1 MLDDGPE
8 KQAVIDKMVTILQQD
23 APWSFGF
30 YPWASAAVQSWVK
43 NSKPAI
49 LIRDHGR
56 YLRLDT
62 QARVASLAAWNRPQ
76 YWPIVL
82 LLAALAALLLFARR
96 SLRKRE
102 RINARGEFL
111 PAA

>member
-1 MLDDGPE
+1 
-8 KQAVIDKMVTILQQD
+8 VIDKMTAILRLD

-30 YPWASAAVQSWVK
+30 YPWASTAVHGWVH

-56 YLRLDT
+56 YLKLDSET
-62 QARVASLAAWNRPQ
+62 RVAKLAAWNKPQ

-82 LLAALAALLLFARR
+82 LLAGLVGVVLFARR
-96 SLRKRE
+96 SLKKRE
-102 RINARGEFL
+102 RTNARGEVL
-111 PAA
+111 AA